1 MPLHRITWS
10 PHKPV
15 AVAAAD
21 VAAVLLL
28 LLLLLFR
35 LLLLLLLPPSSS
47 SSSWSSLQLHT
58 FHLLFPGGGL
68 GGLGVLGVLS
78 GVGGYLQGGGFLAEV
93 PK

>member
-21 VAAVLLL
+21 VAAMLL

-35 LLLLLLLPPSSS
+35 LLLLLLLLPPSSS

-68 GGLGVLGVLS
+68 GGLGVLS